1 MVEYNYDAWGRHTVS
16 GSNIALGNKN
26 PFRYRGYYYDTE
38 TELYYLQTRYYDPK
52 LCRFINMDSLEY
64 AEPERIN
71 GLNLF
76 AYCGNNPVM
85 FVDPSGHWFFTV
97 LIICAV
103 VGAAIGGTI
112 SGVEAAKNG
121 GSALE
126 VTAAVIT
133 GGAIGGTIG
142 LGAGL
147 IGGGGAALISAG
159 AGMIGSGLGMA
170 AIAGGGAVIAGG
182 GAVILGA
189 GAVVAGSAILAGSV
203 VGGIALANV
212 LFSRNPNNNFPS
224 EGKPYSEVGI
234 GNSVGYY
241 DDKGHLKYRKDYSE
255 HGGYNPH
262 THVYHWLFK
271 AGKWIYN
278 IARKVLPF

>member
-1 MVEYNYDAWGRHTVS
+1 
-16 GSNIALGNKN
+16 
-26 PFRYRGYYYDTE
+26 
-38 TELYYLQTRYYDPK
+38 
-52 LCRFINMDSLEY
+52 MDSIEY

-159 AGMIGSGLGMA
+159 AGMIGSGLGIA
-170 AIAGGGAVIAGG
+170 AISGGGAVIAGG

-203 VGGIALANV
+203 VGSIALANV
-212 LFSRNPNNNFPS
+212 LFSKWIPDTWPGDDPTVPPGDGFEWRGP
-224 EGKPYSEVGI
+224 GEVGSDR
-234 GNSVGYY
+234 GAW
-241 DDKGHLKYRKDYSE
+241 
-255 HGGYNPH
+255 YNPETCDSLH
-262 THVYHWLFK
+262 PDLHHPKGIAPHWDYINRLLKICKRLFK
-271 AGKWIYN
+271 
-278 IARKVLPF
+278 

>member
-16 GSNIALGNKN
+16 GSNVALGNKN

-38 TELYYLQTRYYDPK
+38 TELYYLQSRYYDPK
-52 LCRFINMDSLEY
+52 LCRFINMDSIEY

-203 VGGIALANV
+203 VGSIALANV
-212 LFSRNPNNNFPS
+212 LFSKGYGSRQGHNNYENKQYNDAMKELGFS
-224 EGKPYSEVGI
+224 K
-234 GNSVGYY
+234 NSPEW
-241 DDKGHLKYRKDYSE
+241 DIYRKKSQYL
-255 HGGYNPH
+255 Y
-262 THVYHWLFK
+262 
-271 AGKWIYN
+271 
-278 IARKVLPF
+278 

>member
-38 TELYYLQTRYYDPK
+38 TELYYLQSRYYDPN
-52 LCRFINMDSLEY
+52 LCRFINMDSIEY

-76 AYCGNNPVM
+76 SYCNNNPVM
-85 FVDPSGHWFFTV
+85 SVDPSGHWFFTV

-126 VTAAVIT
+126 ITAAVIT

-142 LGAGL
+142 LGAGI
-147 IGGGGAALISAG
+147 IG
-159 AGMIGSGLGMA
+159 
-170 AIAGGGAVIAGG
+170 GGGAVIAGG

-203 VGGIALANV
+203 VGSIALANV
-212 LFSRNPNNNFPS
+212 LFSKNADRYGSSKIGSNQYYNKQFDAFWNQYGDGNLNTRRRFHDYITKKGYDKWKQLLKAWK
-224 EGKPYSEVGI
+224 EFLGGI
-234 GNSVGYY
+234 N
-241 DDKGHLKYRKDYSE
+241 
-255 HGGYNPH
+255 
-262 THVYHWLFK
+262 
-271 AGKWIYN
+271 
-278 IARKVLPF
+278 

>member
-1 MVEYNYDAWGRHTVS
+1 
-16 GSNIALGNKN
+16 
-26 PFRYRGYYYDTE
+26 
-38 TELYYLQTRYYDPK
+38 
-52 LCRFINMDSLEY
+52 
-64 AEPERIN
+64 
-71 GLNLF
+71 
-76 AYCGNNPVM
+76 M

-182 GAVILGA
+182 GAAILGA

-203 VGGIALANV
+203 FGSIALANV
-212 LFSRNPNNNFPS
+212 LFSKNADRYGSSKIGSNQYYNKQFDAFWNQYGDGNLNTRRRFHDYITKKGYDKWKQLLKAWK
-224 EGKPYSEVGI
+224 EFLGGI
-234 GNSVGYY
+234 N
-241 DDKGHLKYRKDYSE
+241 
-255 HGGYNPH
+255 
-262 THVYHWLFK
+262 
-271 AGKWIYN
+271 
-278 IARKVLPF
+278 

>member
-1 MVEYNYDAWGRHTVS
+1 
-16 GSNIALGNKN
+16 
-26 PFRYRGYYYDTE
+26 
-38 TELYYLQTRYYDPK
+38 
-52 LCRFINMDSLEY
+52 MDSIEY

-142 LGAGL
+142 LGAGI
-147 IGGGGAALISAG
+147 IG
-159 AGMIGSGLGMA
+159 
-170 AIAGGGAVIAGG
+170 GGGAVIAGG

-203 VGGIALANV
+203 VGSIALANV
-212 LFSRNPNNNFPS
+212 LFSKGYGSRQGHNNYENKQYNDAMKELGFSKNSP
-224 EGKPYSEVGI
+224 EWDIGHRELGKAKKFGEYFDTYEDLLEFLKGI
-234 GNSVGYY
+234 FG
-241 DDKGHLKYRKDYSE
+241 L
-255 HGGYNPH
+255 
-262 THVYHWLFK
+262 
-271 AGKWIYN
+271 
-278 IARKVLPF
+278 